1 MKLKN
6 NLKQIRLAKKI
17 SLENA
22 CLLTD
27 ISYTTLW
34 RYENSITTITVINL
48 IKLLQLYNVSFYD
61 VFEVKESVNG

>member
-34 RYENSITTITVINL
+34 RYENSITPITVINL